1 MIHQEIKI
9 SPPLCLAGPPGRA
22 GQGVPG
28 GAQVTSWCREGEG
41 YPSLCSELHEAN
53 PWTSFSICILEGK
66 KGRREC
72 TCGSHRP
79 RKVKTC
85 AVISS

>member
-28 GAQVTSWCREGEG
+28 GAQLTSWCREGEDC
-41 YPSLCSELHEAN
+41 PSLCSELHEAN
-53 PWTSFSICILEGK
+53 PWTSLSICILEGK
-66 KGRREC
+66 KGRARVYMWFPSAQKSKNMC
-72 TCGSHRP
+72 CHF
-79 RKVKTC
+79 
-85 AVISS
+85 